1 MKLKFHIY
9 KLNSY
14 RGYIAPAPLLTQ
26 PADPAA
32 EEILHKVQLNLKLKN
47 FVSREKPFLLFPFF
61 SLQTKVHQFMYF
73 TCTQTILVGDSG
85 VGKTSLLVQFDTGT
99 FHPSSFAATVGIG
112 FTVSPYLMFSFLN
125 SILLKSLQ
133 KGARKIFVYLLILR
147 FANKPVLYTI
157 HAASP
162 KKGNQKRMGF
172 FSFKIIYYKMEI

>member
-32 EEILHKVQLNLKLKN
+32 EEILHKVQLHLKLKN

-133 KGARKIFVYLLILR
+133 KGARTRVKR
-147 FANKPVLYTI
+147 FLFT
-157 HAASP
+157 
-162 KKGNQKRMGF
+162 F
-172 FSFKIIYYKMEI
+172 